1 MRPAVLVLPVA
12 LLFCLAPGI
21 AFAADAD
28 PWLGCWK
35 QVYDADHLAKHQ
47 AQEVSAIGV
56 TVTPS
61 GKESGDIYLARVQMR
76 FRDKDGIYQ
85 NFDGTRCREMGV
97 SLRCIAK
104 DKSQGYFWLERDGT
118 SLRLRLTSA
127 GEGVEVVPASGAQ
140 GGVQIL
146 PQNPEYQL
154 FVMQA
159 AAQGDC
165 GL

>member
-1 MRPAVLVLPVA
+1 MAVLARSFA
-12 LLFCLAPGI
+12 LLLSLAPGM

-35 QVYDADHLAKHQ
+35 HVYDADHLAKHP

-56 TVTPS
+56 EVIPS
-61 GKESGDIYLARVQMR
+61 GKESGGVYLARVEMR
-76 FRDKDGIYQ
+76 FRDKDGLYK
-85 NFDGTRCREMGV
+85 NFDGTRCRELGV
-97 SLRCIAK
+97 SLHCVAK
-104 DKSQGYFWLERDGT
+104 DKSQANFWLEREGDD
-118 SLRLRLTSA
+118 LRLRLTSA
-127 GEGVEVVPASGAQ
+127 GEGVEIVPPSGAQ

-154 FVMQA
+154 FVMQP
-159 AAQGDC
+159 AAQRDC